1 MHFNQCLLLQR
12 SLLMMRN
19 NMKILLYF
27 AHPAQYLFFR
37 EALKILESKGHR
49 IIVLIKTKDVL
60 EHLLINDGVSYINIL
75 PVKRGNT
82 KFLIFLSF
90 LKRVF
95 RILPILLKNRPD
107 LLIGTDAT
115 IAQLGFLLR
124 IKRITIIE
132 DDYDVIASLASLT
145 YPFTQ
150 TILCPGVCDVGKWND
165 KKVGY
170 NGYMKLGYLHP
181 NVFKSDIAILKKYN
195 ITRNYVLIR
204 LSQLNAHHD
213 FGMKGINYDLLKKII
228 EKVSSK
234 GYQILISTEDP
245 NPQHF
250 TSNLLKINPSD
261 LPHILSNATLLIS
274 DSQSMS
280 VEAAVLG
287 VPSIRYSGFVG
298 KISVLEEL
306 EHIYGLTFG
315 VKIDNDAYLLSKL
328 DELLSNDNLREEFQ
342 KKRTKMLAEK
352 IDVTSFLVWFTVN
365 YPKSKQTMEFNPEY
379 QLKFISVNN

>member
-1 MHFNQCLLLQR
+1 
-12 SLLMMRN
+12 
-19 NMKILLYF
+19 MKILLYF

-37 EALKILESKGHR
+37 RALKILESKGHH

-60 EHLLINDGVSYINIL
+60 EELLINDGVSYINIL

-82 KFLIFLSF
+82 KFLIFSSF
-90 LKRVF
+90 LKRIF

-124 IKRITIIE
+124 INRITIIE
-132 DDYDVIASLASLT
+132 DDYDVIESLASIT

-150 TILCPGVCDVGKWND
+150 TILCPTVCDVGKWND
-165 KKVGY
+165 KKIGY
-170 NGYMKLGYLHP
+170 KGYMKLGYLHP
-181 NVFKSDIAILKKYN
+181 NIFKSDSNILKKYN
-195 ITRNYVLIR
+195 ITQKYVLIR
-204 LSQLNAHHD
+204 LSQLMAHHD
-213 FGMKGINYDLLKKII
+213 LGMKGINYDLLKNIIDKINCN
-228 EKVSSK
+228 
-234 GYQILISTEDP
+234 GYQVMISTEDP

-250 TSNLLKINPSD
+250 TDNLLKINPSD

-280 VEAAVLG
+280 VEAAMLG
-287 VPSIRYSGFVG
+287 VPSIRYSSFVG
-298 KISVLEEL
+298 RISVLEEL
-306 EHIYGLTFG
+306 EHTYSLTFG

-328 DELLSNDNLREEFQ
+328 DELLSNENLREEFQ

-352 IDVTSFLVWFTVN
+352 IDVTSFLVWFIEN
-365 YPKSKQTMEFNPEY
+365 YPKSKQTMKFNPEY
-379 QLKFISVNN
+379 QLKFIGVNN